1 MAQPT
6 IKDIAKKLGLSPST
20 VSRALHD
27 HPDISQ
33 ETKQRVQETADALD
47 YHPNSIAQS
56 LQSRRSSIIGVVV
69 PQVKHVFFAQIMSGI
84 TDIAYD
90 AGYTVM
96 ICQSNDDY
104 AREELNIKALISQ
117 RVAGLLISISQSTDK
132 WEHFDYL
139 IKRNIPLVFFDRVSE
154 KVDASKVVVDDFN
167 GAFRAVEYLIKK
179 GYRKIGHLGGPDFL
193 NISQDRFKGYAAA
206 LEKHGLSFDD
216 RMVLHIGL
224 NEEHG
229 NEGMARLLEQAPEMP
244 DAVFC
249 VDDPVAIGAYSH
261 LRSRG
266 LKIPAD
272 VALVGFSDNP
282 IASLVD
288 PPLTT
293 VRQPAYEIGRRATEL
308 LLEQLKSDE
317 ADRIPRREILK
328 TELIVRQST

>member
-6 IKDIAKKLGLSPST
+6 IKDIAKTLGLSPST
-20 VSRALHD
+20 VSRALND
-27 HPDISQ
+27 HPDISR
-33 ETKQRVQETADALD
+33 ETKQKVQETAEALD
-47 YHPNSIAQS
+47 YHPNSVAQS
-56 LQSRRSSIIGVVV
+56 LQSRRSNIIGVVV
-69 PQVKHVFFAQIMSGI
+69 PQVKHVFFAQIMAGI
-84 TDIAYD
+84 TDIAHE

-117 RVAGLLISISQSTDK
+117 RVAGLLISISQSTDM

-139 IKRNIPLVFFDRVSE
+139 IKRGIPLVFFDRVSE
-154 KVDASKVVVDDFN
+154 KVQASKVVVDDFE
-167 GAFRAVEYLIKK
+167 GAFHAVEFLIER
-179 GYRKIGHLGGPDFL
+179 GYRKIAHLGGPDFL
-193 NISQDRFKGYAAA
+193 NISQDRYKGYEAA
-206 LEKHGLSFDD
+206 LKKHGLLFDP

-229 NEGMARLLEQAPEMP
+229 VEGMARLLQQAPERP

-261 LRSRG
+261 LRSVG
-266 LKIPAD
+266 LHIPGD

-317 ADRIPRREILK
+317 AGRKPRREILK
-328 TELIVRQST
+328 TELIIRQST

>member
-6 IKDIAKKLGLSPST
+6 IKDIARKLGLSPST
-20 VSRALHD
+20 VSRALND
-27 HPDISQ
+27 HPDISR
-33 ETKQRVQETADALD
+33 ETKRRVQETADAFD

-56 LQSRRSSIIGVVV
+56 LQSKRSNIIGVVV
-69 PQVKHVFFAQIMSGI
+69 PQVKHVFFAQIMAGI

-104 AREELNIKALISQ
+104 EREELNIKALISQ
-117 RVAGLLISISQSTDK
+117 RVDGLLISISQSTDSH
-132 WEHFDYL
+132 EHFNQL
-139 IKRNIPLVFFDRVSE
+139 LKQGIPLVFFDRVSE
-154 KVDASKVVVDDFN
+154 KVNASKVVVDDFD
-167 GAFRAVEYLIKK
+167 GAFHAVEYLIQR

-193 NISQDRFKGYAAA
+193 NISQDRYKGYEAA
-206 LEKHGLSFDD
+206 LKKHGFSVQE
-216 RMVLHIGL
+216 RMVIHIGL

-229 NEGMARLLEQAPEMP
+229 TEGMARLLEQATEMP

-261 LRSRG
+261 LRAKG
-266 LKIPAD
+266 LSIPGD
-272 VALVGFSDNP
+272 IALVGFSDSP

-308 LLEQLKSDE
+308 LLEQLGCDE
-317 ADRIPRREILK
+317 ADRVPRREILK
-328 TELIVRQST
+328 TELIIRQST